1 MYSCEGFY
9 TFKGANMSNRINKI
23 SLALLV
29 SLLGATAAWASDV
42 YIDQAGSTT
51 TIDITQSG
59 SGNTIG
65 SSGTAST
72 IIGDN
77 SNIDLVQTGSNNAAD
92 IETATGASGT
102 IINYSATGGSNVLDV
117 DISAASDTTLTTAIT
132 GDSNEVTLCGTI
144 ATNAGAAVSATCGTE
159 VSANTTTTNLAITGD
174 SNKVAVGADAA
185 GAVNNI
191 TLGANTVSDFNVVNL
206 SQGGTDTPVVTVN
219 VDGSTNAVNITQN

>member
-1 MYSCEGFY
+1 VYSCEGFY

-191 TLGANTVSDFNVVNL
+191 TLGANTVSDFNVINL

>member
-1 MYSCEGFY
+1 
-9 TFKGANMSNRINKI
+9 MSKLNRMV
-23 SLALLV
+23 LPFLVGLLWTT
-29 SLLGATAAWASDV
+29 ATIASDV

-51 TIDITQSG
+51 TIDITQTG
-59 SGNTIG
+59 SGNTVG

-191 TLGANTVSDFNVVNL
+191 TLGANTVSDFNVINL